1 VIVTLSAFKRVIV
14 SGGREV
20 PLELDAG
27 QVRSLDAQ
35 AIRAETWATQLA
47 TQSSSNSRNRN
58 RPQRHRTRS
67 VRQHSDESRGRLLL
81 SP

>member
-1 VIVTLSAFKRVIV
+1 VIV

-27 QVRSLDAQ
+27 QVRWLDAQ
-35 AIRAETWATQLA
+35 DHQSRNVGTQLA